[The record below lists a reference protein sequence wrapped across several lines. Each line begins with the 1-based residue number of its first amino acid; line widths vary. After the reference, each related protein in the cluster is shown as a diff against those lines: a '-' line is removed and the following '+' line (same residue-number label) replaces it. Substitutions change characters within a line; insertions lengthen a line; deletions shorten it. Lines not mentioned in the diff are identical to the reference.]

1 MPGFG
6 VWAARWWMPILFVVI
21 AGHLTNVCVTLFL
34 HRAQTHRG
42 VRLHYLAALP
52 MRLWLWLT
60 TAIVTKE
67 WVACHRKHHAYADRE
82 GDPHSPLLEGLR
94 NIVFKGAFYYRKA
107 IRQPGM
113 LEKYG
118 KGTPNDWIER
128 HILSRLNWVG
138 ILVMFLIDV
147 YLFGFFVG
155 PIVWGAQMLWIPF
168 WAAGIVN
175 GVGHALGYRNFQVK
189 DESRNIT
196 PIAIWL
202 GGEELH
208 NNHHA
213 DPKSARFAARWFEFD
228 IGWVYIRTLSALKL
242 ARIRKVAPKLRR
254 SSAKT
259 VPDLATLQA
268 VITHRYHVATDY
280 ARSVKAACA
289 AELQALRERA
299 HRGEPRNVPSLAR
312 LKRWLTTEPE
322 ALADADRADMAHAL
336 EGSQKLAKIVA
347 MRAELSALWARSTE
361 TSEQLLVRLQDW
373 CHRAE
378 ASGIDALAQFSLQL
392 RRYA

>member
-1 MPGFG
+1 
-6 VWAARWWMPILFVVI
+6 MPILFVVI

-52 MRLWLWLT
+52 MRLWLGSLQPLSPRSGWPAIEST
-60 TAIVTKE
+60 TPTPIARATHIV
-67 WVACHRKHHAYADRE
+67 RF
-82 GDPHSPLLEGLR
+82 LEGLR

-107 IRQPGM
+107 VRQPGM

-128 HILSRLNWVG
+128 HLLSRLNWVG

-228 IGWVYIRTLSALKL
+228 IGWVYIRLLQFVRL
-242 ARIRKVAPKLRR
+242 AKV
-254 SSAKT
+254 
-259 VPDLATLQA
+259 
-268 VITHRYHVATDY
+268 DY
-280 ARSVKAACA
+280 ARG
-289 AELQALRERA
+289 
-299 HRGEPRNVPSLAR
+299 H
-312 LKRWLTTEPE
+312 
-322 ALADADRADMAHAL
+322 
-336 EGSQKLAKIVA
+336 
-347 MRAELSALWARSTE
+347 
-361 TSEQLLVRLQDW
+361 
-373 CHRAE
+373 
-378 ASGIDALAQFSLQL
+378 
-392 RRYA
+392 

>member
-1 MPGFG
+1 MP
-6 VWAARWWMPILFVVI
+6 VVFI
-21 AGHLTNVCVTLFL
+21 IVAGHMTNVCVTLFL

-67 WVACHRKHHAYADRE
+67 WVACHRKHHAFADRE

-94 NIVFKGAFYYRKA
+94 NILLKGAFYYRKA
-107 IRQPGM
+107 VRQPGI

-118 KGTPNDWIER
+118 KGTPNDWLER
-128 HILSRLNWVG
+128 HLLSRLNWLG
-138 ILVMFLIDV
+138 ILVMLGIDV

-155 PIVWGAQMLWIPF
+155 PLVWGIQMLWIPF
-168 WAAGIVN
+168 WAAGVVN
-175 GVGHALGYRNFQVK
+175 GIGHALGYRNFQVK

-228 IGWVYIRTLSALKL
+228 IGWIYIRMLQFLRL
-242 ARIRKVAPKLRR
+242 AKVEYARGGDRR
-254 SSAKT
+254 S
-259 VPDLATLQA
+259 
-268 VITHRYHVATDY
+268 
-280 ARSVKAACA
+280 
-289 AELQALRERA
+289 AETEAQLGTAL
-299 HRGEPRNVPSLAR
+299 
-312 LKRWLTTEPE
+312 
-322 ALADADRADMAHAL
+322 
-336 EGSQKLAKIVA
+336 
-347 MRAELSALWARSTE
+347 
-361 TSEQLLVRLQDW
+361 
-373 CHRAE
+373 
-378 ASGIDALAQFSLQL
+378 
-392 RRYA
+392 